1 MKTSKHLGQSVSMVI
16 LLALTSVGVIG
27 IIAMQSGALR

>member
-1 MKTSKHLGQSVSMVI
+1 MKTSKHLGQSVSMFL
-16 LLALTSVGVIG
+16 LLALSSVGVIG